1 MLFWFGGRFE
11 APIAFHVR
19 LIRLFDVKA
28 KTERGRKR
36 QQQKKGKQ
44 SAGTGGRRNGI
55 GVLMCR
61 REAMLASHDMSHGG
75 NKCVLCC
82 QLISTFGF
90 ESLIKHV

>member
-1 MLFWFGGRFE
+1 MERQ
-11 APIAFHVR
+11 
-19 LIRLFDVKA
+19 

-36 QQQKKGKQ
+36 QQQKKGKEK
-44 SAGTGGRRNGI
+44 RNGPR
-55 GVLMCR
+55 GNRNRVAMLMRR

-75 NKCVLCC
+75 NKCVLCY